1 MILLIFLITLF
12 VPMLFRVPIAFALLF
27 SGFSL
32 MIALNNFD
40 TRIMATNLMQGVDS
54 YALLAVPF
62 FILAG
67 ELMNAG
73 GISNRIIKFAT
84 AYIGHIKGGMGY
96 VAIMGTLL
104 FAGLS
109 GSIIADT
116 AALGAILIPMMSK
129 IGYERRRSTGL
140 IASGGIIA
148 GIIPPSIPLIL
159 LGITGDISISKLF
172 IGGIIPGI
180 LIGVSLA
187 SVWWF
192 LNRNDSAKTTE
203 RMSWRE
209 RLYTTKDA
217 VWALL
222 MPFIII
228 IGLRGGVF
236 TPTEAG
242 AVAVAYA
249 LFVGI
254 FIYRQLKLKDLYK
267 VLLSAT
273 ETTSIVVFLIGGA
286 MVTGWLIT
294 IANIPEQVIGL
305 LNPFIEHPLIVLLL
319 IALFT
324 LVLGTVMDLTPNVLI
339 MTPVFMPLV
348 TEAGIDPIHFGIV
361 FVYANTLGM
370 LTPPVGTVIN
380 VASGVGKISYNNVV
394 KGIFPFFV
402 AEVALLIV
410 FVFIPDIIL
419 IPVDILMK

>member
-228 IGLRGGVF
+228 IGLRGGV
-236 TPTEAG
+236 
-242 AVAVAYA
+242 
-249 LFVGI
+249 
-254 FIYRQLKLKDLYK
+254 
-267 VLLSAT
+267 
-273 ETTSIVVFLIGGA
+273 
-286 MVTGWLIT
+286 
-294 IANIPEQVIGL
+294 
-305 LNPFIEHPLIVLLL
+305 
-319 IALFT
+319 
-324 LVLGTVMDLTPNVLI
+324 
-339 MTPVFMPLV
+339 
-348 TEAGIDPIHFGIV
+348 
-361 FVYANTLGM
+361 
-370 LTPPVGTVIN
+370 
-380 VASGVGKISYNNVV
+380 
-394 KGIFPFFV
+394 
-402 AEVALLIV
+402 
-410 FVFIPDIIL
+410 
-419 IPVDILMK
+419 

>member
-1 MILLIFLITLF
+1 
-12 VPMLFRVPIAFALLF
+12 
-27 SGFSL
+27 
-32 MIALNNFD
+32 
-40 TRIMATNLMQGVDS
+40 
-54 YALLAVPF
+54 
-62 FILAG
+62 
-67 ELMNAG
+67 
-73 GISNRIIKFAT
+73 
-84 AYIGHIKGGMGY
+84 
-96 VAIMGTLL
+96 
-104 FAGLS
+104 
-109 GSIIADT
+109 
-116 AALGAILIPMMSK
+116 

-180 LIGVSLA
+180 LIGISLA
-187 SVWWF
+187 LVWWF
-192 LNRNDSAKTTE
+192 LNRKDSAKTTE
-203 RMSWRE
+203 RMSWKE

-361 FVYANTLGM
+361 FV
-370 LTPPVGTVIN
+370 
-380 VASGVGKISYNNVV
+380 
-394 KGIFPFFV
+394 
-402 AEVALLIV
+402 
-410 FVFIPDIIL
+410 
-419 IPVDILMK
+419 